1 MRRFFAVAAAAAMAL
16 GGLLGTASSA
26 AAQSQALPTTHVS
39 VQGNGNS
46 ARVTLSRSTVP
57 AGRLVFSVSSS
68 RTQARGGSDVVLL
81 HPRAGV
87 SLARVFADFRDE
99 FSQHPA
105 TAARGTRELT
115 RDARFYGLAQVD
127 KGHPVTV
134 TQHLTGGTYYL
145 LDLDEQTGVGPHPVA
160 TRFTVR
166 GRDDNADAESG
177 GRGPLVRLTSADRF
191 VTPGTLPARGTITVR
206 NTSDTVHFMA
216 LQPVKKGTTDRQIQ
230 RFFDSGSHATPPF
243 FVRGPTA
250 GMGPQSPGR
259 QAQFTYRLPA
269 GTYVM
274 LCFVAD
280 DRTGIPHAIMGMHKV
295 VTLK

>member
-1 MRRFFAVAAAAAMAL
+1 MRRLFAAAAAAAVAL
-16 GGLLGTASSA
+16 SGLVGTAAPA
-26 AAQSQALPTTHVS
+26 AARASVDRTTNVWVVGDGH
-39 VQGNGNS
+39 
-46 ARVTLSRSTVP
+46 RVAVSRSTVQ
-57 AGRLVFSVSSS
+57 AGRLVFHVASNRS
-68 RTQARGGSDVVLL
+68 QARGGSDILL
-81 HPRAGV
+81 IRPRAGV
-87 SLARVFADFRDE
+87 SLSRVFAEFRDE
-99 FSQHPA
+99 FSTNPR
-105 TAARGTRELT
+105 TAARGTRELV
-115 RDARFYGLAQVD
+115 RDVRFYGLAQVIKD
-127 KGHPVTV
+127 HPVTV
-134 TQHLTGGTYYL
+134 TEHLTSGTYYL
-145 LDLDEQTGVGPHPVA
+145 MDLDQATIVRRNLPV
-160 TRFTVR
+160 TVLTVR
-166 GRDDNADAESG
+166 GSG
-177 GRGPLVRLTSADRF
+177 GTGTSTRGPVVRMTSADRF

-295 VTLK
+295 VTLR